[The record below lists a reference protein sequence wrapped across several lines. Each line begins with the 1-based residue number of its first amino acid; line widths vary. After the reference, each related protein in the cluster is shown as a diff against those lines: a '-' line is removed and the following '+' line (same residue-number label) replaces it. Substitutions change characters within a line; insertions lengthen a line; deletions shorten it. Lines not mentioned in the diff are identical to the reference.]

1 MASDME
7 LYEIVPIVMK
17 TSFFRDLGEKKF
29 FIESLR
35 RMKIETYERNK
46 PIYEEAKEGSALYI
60 LLDGTVELVSSV
72 EEQPKSSRL
81 SSRASFSQ
89 SKMARTMVNEERRKK
104 LTTSNSYYEDPQLLS
119 RNPLDVMAQHKS
131 AD

>member
-1 MASDME
+1 MATDME

-29 FIESLR
+29 FIECLR
-35 RMKIETYERNK
+35 RMEIKTYEPDK
-46 PIYEEAKEGSALYI
+46 VIYQEAKEGEALYI

-72 EEQPKSSRL
+72 EEQPKSSRI
-81 SSRASFSQ
+81 SRRSSFSQ

-104 LTTSNSYYEDPQLLS
+104 LTTSIS
-119 RNPLDVMAQHKS
+119 
-131 AD
+131 